1 MYKDNLAIETEG
13 DWGVPLLTAPAP
25 VLPRAA
31 APRVPKGTYHDYSR
45 PGSFR
50 SGSREGVVTSPLPK
64 AAALPDS
71 YDVRNINGIDWTT
84 INRNQHIPQYCGS
97 CWAHA
102 TTSALSDRIKLMRN
116 RAFPDIQLS
125 PQVLVNCVT
134 ANQTLGCNGGDPYAA
149 YAYIHAA
156 GVTDD
161 TCMNYVAQNE
171 ACVPINVCRNCS
183 PNNRVGCF
191 AVDSPPTYTVSEFGS
206 VAGVDNMMNELFA
219 RGPISC
225 TIAVTEA
232 FENYQGGV
240 FVDTTGAKSLDH
252 EISVVGWGIDQGTKY
267 WIGRNSW
274 GNYWGETGWFRIV
287 RGVDNLGIESNC
299 VWAVPSSV

>member
-1 MYKDNLAIETEG
+1 M
-13 DWGVPLLTAPAP
+13 
-25 VLPRAA
+25 
-31 APRVPKGTYHDYSR
+31 
-45 PGSFR
+45 
-50 SGSREGVVTSPLPK
+50 
-64 AAALPDS
+64 
-71 YDVRNINGIDWTT
+71 
-84 INRNQHIPQYCGS
+84 
-97 CWAHA
+97 
-102 TTSALSDRIKLMRN
+102 
-116 RAFPDIQLS
+116 
-125 PQVLVNCVT
+125 T

-252 EISVVGWGIDQGTKY
+252 EVDLNIPCEGRARKTSNQKHNYTNTYKHMQRERVKREREKREREPERTRRNISIINIKTDIFQISVVGWGIDQGLRLVLYTPSSVEVHFFSTLAMLGTKY

-274 GNYWGETGWFRIV
+274 GNYWVIISLSAYLTRTSRLCSPALVFAHVFACISG
-287 RGVDNLGIESNC
+287 
-299 VWAVPSSV
+299 